1 MNKEIVHTSINFQRV
16 FKIAAVCSL
25 VFIYLIQWG
34 RMITTPTLR
43 TGTDFMAFYAAGRVA
58 QEHGFSRVYNIDLQQ
73 GIEQGVLGF
82 PLARRQVLLYNHVP
96 YLTPILALLV
106 DSDHVGSFL
115 RWAGLMLGIY
125 IVVASFLLVKT
136 ISSGGGSYYTFLAG
150 AFLFFPFFHSL
161 LLGQDTAILFFGSA
175 LWCVGILKKKD
186 WLAAAGLA
194 LTTVRPHICL
204 ALAIPLLFTHRRI
217 FWRFFVIAALL
228 TLTSVLMIGRE
239 GVLGFLDLL
248 QISASGT
255 WFGMN
260 EAAMSN
266 MVGLIIQALHSLHL
280 SEIHLLGWV
289 GYALGIVA
297 ASILWIRA
305 GRLDGWLLSITLVL
319 ALFFAPH
326 LHYHDLTLLVIPLLF
341 ALTRMD
347 SGKSQMSLALIPLG
361 LSLFLLVTK
370 SFAIIPYVLY
380 FVVLW
385 LLVKS
390 RKQFAQ

>member
-58 QEHGFSRVYNIDLQQ
+58 QEYGFSRVYNIDLQQ

-106 DSDHVGSFL
+106 DSDYVGSFL

-125 IVVASFLLVKT
+125 IAASFLLVKT
-136 ISSGGGSYYTFLAG
+136 ISSGGESYYTFLAG

-204 ALAIPLLFTHRRI
+204 VLAIPLLFTHRRI

-266 MVGLIIQALHSLHL
+266 MVGLIIQALPSLNL
-280 SEIHLLGWV
+280 SAIHLMGWA

-347 SGKSQMSLALIPLG
+347 SGKSQRSLALIPLG
-361 LSLFLLVTK
+361 LSLFLLATK